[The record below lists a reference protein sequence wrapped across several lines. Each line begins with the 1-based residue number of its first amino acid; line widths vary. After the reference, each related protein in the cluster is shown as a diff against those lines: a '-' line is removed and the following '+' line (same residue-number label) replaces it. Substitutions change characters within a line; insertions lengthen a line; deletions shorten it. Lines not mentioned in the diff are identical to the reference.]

1 MQIVKDRQA
10 LHRIPEL
17 DRCLPKTMEYIKNSL
32 NGLKCRLFS
41 PIDSSLCAFFDF
53 GKDDA
58 IAFRADCDALPIFE
72 KTGLDFAS
80 THEGK
85 MHACGHDGH
94 MAILLELARRLNE
107 KETLPH
113 NVLLIFQPAE
123 ETIDGAKWICRSGVL
138 ESHKVKAIFGL
149 HIWPEL
155 TAGEVFSRANELMAR
170 SCAVDIEITGKS
182 AHIGKASEG
191 LDALKAGMLFY
202 TRARER
208 EQALPENVYRILN
221 FGFFESGTVRN
232 AISRKTVLKGSMRSY
247 QEEIHRYLRESLFE
261 AARYAEE
268 ETGCTVTIDIN
279 EGTPPVI
286 NPPELLEKV
295 CALLP
300 VRLLDA
306 PSMTAEDF
314 SEYQQ
319 RVPGLFFFLGLGD
332 VPALHSDTFD
342 FDETILT
349 KGADFFEAL
358 AEQFQ

>member
-1 MQIVKDRQA
+1 MQIVNDRRA

-17 DRCLPKTMEYIKNSL
+17 DRCLPKTMTYLQNSL
-32 NGLKCRLFS
+32 SPLKCRLFS
-41 PIDSSLCAFFDF
+41 PIDSSLCAYFDF
-53 GKDDA
+53 GKADTV
-58 IAFRADCDALPIFE
+58 AFRADCDALPIFE
-72 KTGLDFAS
+72 KTGAEYAS
-80 THEGK
+80 THEGI

-107 KETLPH
+107 KDDLPH

-138 ESHKVKAIFGL
+138 EQHHVKAIFGL

-155 TAGEVFSRANELMAR
+155 PAGEVFSRANELMAR
-170 SCAVDIEITGKS
+170 SCEVDIEITGKS

-191 LDALKAGMLFY
+191 LDALKAGMLLY

-208 EQALPENVYRILN
+208 EQALPENIYRILN

-232 AISRKTVLKGSMRSY
+232 AISRKTVLQGSMRSY
-247 QEEIHRYLRESLFE
+247 QEDIHRYLWESLQE

-268 ETGCTVTIDIN
+268 ETGCTVSVNIN

-295 CALLP
+295 RALLP
-300 VRLLDA
+300 VRLLED

-319 RVPGLFFFLGLGD
+319 RVPGLFFFLGLGN
-332 VPALHSDTFD
+332 VPSLHADTFQ
-342 FDETILT
+342 FDESILT

>member
-1 MQIVKDRQA
+1 MQIVNDRRA

-17 DRCLPKTMEYIKNSL
+17 DRCLPKTMAYLQNSL
-32 NGLKCRLFS
+32 APLKCQLFS
-41 PIDSSLCAFFDF
+41 PIDSSLCAYFDF
-53 GKDDA
+53 GKADTV
-58 IAFRADCDALPIFE
+58 AFRADCDALPIFE
-72 KTGLDFAS
+72 KTGAEYAS
-80 THEGK
+80 THEGI

-107 KETLPH
+107 KDDLPH

-138 ESHKVKAIFGL
+138 EQHHVKAIFGL

-155 TAGEVFSRANELMAR
+155 PAGEVCSRANELMAR
-170 SCAVDIEITGKS
+170 SCEVDIEITGKS

-191 LDALKAGMLFY
+191 LDALKAGMLLY

-208 EQALPENVYRILN
+208 EQALPENIYRILN

-247 QEEIHRYLRESLFE
+247 QEEIHRYLWESLQE
-261 AARYAEE
+261 AARYAEK
-268 ETGCTVTIDIN
+268 ETGCTVSVNIN

-295 CALLP
+295 RALLP
-300 VRLLDA
+300 VRLLED

-332 VPALHSDTFD
+332 VPSLHADTFQ
-342 FDETILT
+342 FDESILT